1 MLIVNPV
8 TIASCSG
15 SVSVNSIRPDE
26 RAAIKKP
33 RLLVVYDSLT
43 MSKLLGRLLEGEGY
57 EVQVAKDGM
66 DAMDMLQVST
76 PDIILTDI
84 EMPRLDGF
92 GLSRN
97 IRDDARTANTPL
109 IMISSRTT
117 DKHKNLAKKIGVD
130 AFFGKPVQD
139 EVLLEK
145 VKELL
150 ATKK

>member
-1 MLIVNPV
+1 M
-8 TIASCSG
+8 
-15 SVSVNSIRPDE
+15 D
-26 RAAIKKP
+26 
-33 RLLVVYDSLT
+33 DSLT
-43 MSKLLGRLLEGEGY
+43 MRKVLGRLLKRKGC

-92 GLSRN
+92 ELSRN
-97 IRDDARTANTPL
+97 IRDDARTANTHL
-109 IMISSRTT
+109 IMISLRTVG
-117 DKHKNLAKKIGVD
+117 KHKNLAKAISVD
-130 AFFGKPVQD
+130 ALFGKPVQD
-139 EVLLEK
+139 EGLLKK

>member
-1 MLIVNPV
+1 L
-8 TIASCSG
+8 
-15 SVSVNSIRPDE
+15 D
-26 RAAIKKP
+26 
-33 RLLVVYDSLT
+33 DSLT
-43 MSKLLGRLLEGEGY
+43 MRKVLGRLLKRKGC

-92 GLSRN
+92 ELSRN
-97 IRDDARTANTPL
+97 IRDDARTANTHL
-109 IMISSRTT
+109 IMISLRTVG
-117 DKHKNLAKKIGVD
+117 KHKNLAKAISVD
-130 AFFGKPVQD
+130 ALFGKPVQD
-139 EVLLEK
+139 EGLLKK

>member
-1 MLIVNPV
+1 M
-8 TIASCSG
+8 
-15 SVSVNSIRPDE
+15 D
-26 RAAIKKP
+26 
-33 RLLVVYDSLT
+33 DSLT
-43 MSKLLGRLLEGEGY
+43 MRKVLGRLLKRKGC

-92 GLSRN
+92 ELLRN
-97 IRDDARTANTPL
+97 IRDDARTANTHL
-109 IMISSRTT
+109 IMISLRTVG
-117 DKHKNLAKKIGVD
+117 KHKNLAKAISVD
-130 AFFGKPVQD
+130 ALFGKPVQD
-139 EVLLEK
+139 EALLKK